1 MYGGMPPYAC
11 AGSLLFFALV
21 QDPKASQANPYTCP
35 GSRCFTLKALR
46 FKFLR
51 QGSLL
56 PILTIPYAF
65 KGSQH
70 FKCKSLHLYRFL
82 KIETTPYARSA
93 SPQFQ
98 HFLTPVQASN
108 PSHANPYAYT
118 GSQFFTL
125 SSLHLYRSLT
135 IPCKGEA
142 SLQF

>member
-1 MYGGMPPYAC
+1 MLPYAC

-35 GSRCFTLKALR
+35 GSRRFTLKSLR
-46 FKFLR
+46 CKFSR

-65 KGSQH
+65 QGSQN
-70 FKCKSLHLYRFL
+70 FKCKSVHLYRFL
-82 KIETTPYARSA
+82 KIETTPYAGAA

-108 PSHANPYAYT
+108 PSHANPYAFS
-118 GSQFFTL
+118 GSQCFTC
-125 SSLHLYRSLT
+125 SSLHLYRFLT
-135 IPCKGEA
+135 IPCTGEA
-142 SLQF
+142 SRQF